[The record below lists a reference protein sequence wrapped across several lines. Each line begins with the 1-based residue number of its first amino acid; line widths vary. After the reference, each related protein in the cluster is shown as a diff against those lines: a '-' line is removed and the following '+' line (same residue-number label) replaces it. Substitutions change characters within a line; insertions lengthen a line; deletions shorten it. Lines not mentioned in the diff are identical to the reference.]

1 MDYDSVASA
10 SESHIDHLLP
20 GFDDRTEGLGVE
32 TEAPT
37 PAPKVC
43 ELDLWHVDRPVREK
57 DVRPGRIAVD
67 TGREGVDEPGLERG
81 KPARLERRPGEHRQ
95 VVPELL
101 DERPVADRQTERSV
115 RCEEKITQAL
125 GQEAARAKESE
136 SGHRP

>member
-1 MDYDSVASA
+1 MSDQAGSLSIQAERVSTNQGSSAASPRDSSV
-10 SESHIDHLLP
+10 
-20 GFDDRTEGLGVE
+20 
-32 TEAPT
+32 
-37 PAPKVC
+37 
-43 ELDLWHVDRPVREK
+43 
-57 DVRPGRIAVD
+57 GR
-67 TGREGVDEPGLERG
+67 
-81 KPARLERRPGEHRQ
+81 